1 MIEPQPESDPRHIS
15 DEEAVVLLRKWQKLF
30 RDSPLST
37 IWNSC
42 SLTKADDYYVRP
54 AIVDYQLSTET
65 GSYSH
70 ADRNESLCQVALA
83 DYCVI
88 GLEWI
93 LSNTGN
99 LPGFTGSMNRVMS
112 RSGRSVEEL
121 GWALEEG
128 INLDKRF
135 DMDLGRYEEE
145 HPWGNDTINLV
156 RKWMTL
162 HPFEWHTLYRA
173 ALGWGE
179 EVIEENLRYYAAGIQ
194 HSKEVGEEIQR
205 CLNAVMRAWAKSEE
219 QNG

>member
-1 MIEPQPESDPRHIS
+1 MIELKPQSDPRHIS
-15 DEEAVVLLRKWQKLF
+15 DEEAVVLLRKWRKLF

-70 ADRNESLCQVALA
+70 EDRNESLCQVALA

-99 LPGFTGSMNRVMS
+99 QPGFTGSMNRVMS
-112 RSGRSVEEL
+112 RGGRSAEEL
-121 GWALEEG
+121 DLALEDG
-128 INLDKRF
+128 IKEDSGNH
-135 DMDLGRYEEE
+135 LGRYEEE
-145 HPWGNDTINLV
+145 HPWGNDTNNLV

-173 ALGWGE
+173 ALSWGE
-179 EVIEENLRYYAAGIQ
+179 EVIEENLRCYAAGVE
-194 HSKEVGEEIQR
+194 HSKEVGEQIQR
-205 CLNAVMRAWAKSEE
+205 CLDAVMRAWAKSEE